1 MARLF
6 LLQCDMCGRNY
17 ELGNHYKHV
26 DENGQEFVVNSIR
39 LGDWD
44 QKGKKW
50 NSIASGYDL
59 CSECARKICD
69 TVFAGDSNIKMR
81 AVTQKPRI
89 QRDPKD
95 KAIENVEEAQ
105 QQFANEVAADNDSE

>member
-1 MARLF
+1 MRVVMCK
-6 LLQCDMCGRNY
+6 CDMCGRNY
-17 ELGNHYKHV
+17 ELGNQYKHV
-26 DENGQEFVVNSIR
+26 DENGQEFPVNSIR

-69 TVFAGDSNIKMR
+69 AVFAGDSQIKMR
-81 AVTQKPRI
+81 AVVQKTRS
-89 QRDPKD
+89 QKDPKD
-95 KAIENVEEAQ
+95 KTIENVEESQ
-105 QQFANEVAADNDSE
+105 QQFANEVTAENDGE